1 MYRSTF
7 IAIRSVDKAGR
18 KTLLIP
24 GALCMLAAQS
34 WCVICFFVNN
44 YAWSSVPIGWLIASE
59 IFPLEITFI
68 IAQAFMTMLCYMRA
82 NIFFIFAA
90 ILSTMTIGV
99 IAILPET
106 KAIPLDEM
114 VERAWMQHW
123 FWKRFTNYLVAM
135 TLKNKCKGSL
145 SNRKLSA
152 LIKLY
157 IFY

>member
-24 GALCMLAAQS
+24 GALCMLAAQ
-34 WCVICFFVNN
+34 CVKGALLHTYLKSTNKVSFRV
-44 YAWSSVPIGWLIASE
+44 AVVV
-59 IFPLEITFI
+59 ITFI

-123 FWKRFTNYLVAM
+123 FWK
-135 TLKNKCKGSL
+135 S
-145 SNRKLSA
+145 
-152 LIKLY
+152 ID
-157 IFY
+157 II